1 MAEIHD
7 HPHPL
12 IAQGNEIELPLHGA
26 TEGRPPDEETLS
38 PAFDLGP
45 GVHRAH
51 HAERG
56 EQKRYG
62 VVIHEDP
69 SNSSAS
75 KATTR
80 PGISS

>member
-1 MAEIHD
+1 MAKIHD

-12 IAQGNEIELPLHGA
+12 IAQGDEVELPRDGA
-26 TEGRPPDEETLS
+26 TESRAPNKET
-38 PAFDLGP
+38 PGP
-45 GVHRAH
+45 GVGLSPGAHRAH
-51 HAERG
+51 HGERSQ
-56 EQKRYG
+56 QKRYG